1 MNRRSATKALA
12 TVLAAALTLSL
23 AACGGS
29 SSQSTSSQKASRPST
44 ASQARAIVSGS
55 TTYTINPGAAA
66 RLKAAGVTITPTAPG
81 KGTATTLVVPANGGR
96 IVVKSLIGSV
106 HSAAGLTFA
115 KGAAKV
121 TFTNVAFNTESRKV
135 TGNYNGNR
143 IAIFQIRLKNLA
155 TGKGPD
161 AAIVGTGINLVYARG
176 AVALVNKTLKVNA
189 LKTKQTFGTATFT
202 VVAKKTSAASTTKK
216 TKKTKSKK
224 KKKTS
229 STTSST
235 TTTTSTK

>member
-1 MNRRSATKALA
+1 
-12 TVLAAALTLSL
+12 
-23 AACGGS
+23 
-29 SSQSTSSQKASRPST
+29 
-44 ASQARAIVSGS
+44 
-55 TTYTINPGAAA
+55 
-66 RLKAAGVTITPTAPG
+66 VTITPTAPG

-106 HSAAGLTFA
+106 HSAVGLTFA
-115 KGAAKV
+115 KGATKV

-135 TGNYNGNR
+135 TGDFKGNR

-155 TGKGPD
+155 AGKGKD

-189 LKTKQTFGTATFT
+189 LKTKQIFGTATFT
-202 VVAKKTSAASTTKK
+202 VVAAKSGSAATTKK
-216 TKKTKSKK
+216 TTKKHHKK
-224 KKKTS
+224 KSS

-235 TTTTSTK
+235 TTTTTSTK